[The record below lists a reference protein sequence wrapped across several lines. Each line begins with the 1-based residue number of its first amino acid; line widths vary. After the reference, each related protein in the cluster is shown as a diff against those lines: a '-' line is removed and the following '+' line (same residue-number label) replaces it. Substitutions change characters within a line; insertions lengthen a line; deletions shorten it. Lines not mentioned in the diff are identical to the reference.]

1 MSLDTLKK
9 EAAGLDD
16 SAQKE
21 LMTFL
26 AELRGRQRQERAR
39 KMDEK
44 MDCNDPSRWLT
55 LEDITA
61 RLSHDPAPADE

>member
-9 EAAGLDD
+9 EAARLDD

-39 KMDEK
+39 RMAEK

-55 LEDITA
+55 LEELTA
-61 RLSHDPAPADE
+61 RLDRDPEPAD